1 MNCSLGRLVTLC
13 AIISFLHPSEAWISI
28 RKSPLSLLKKITCDA
43 STTCTRS
50 TKRTTSQL
58 YFGDFFKSI
67 LNEKNENIS
76 STSSSSPATK
86 SDEKN
91 TKQQELENNN
101 FSDDDPVE
109 KIFNFF
115 FGKKEETPFGLAR
128 FGRSRFPEQYPA
140 IKDEWALPVSTDD
153 KEMALIRP
161 FLKGTNLET
170 RALKLTYDANRNGWN
185 AAAFHRCVDR
195 LGGGIVVCITQSGLV
210 CGGYNPKGWVS
221 YGEYRGSIAAF
232 LYVVG
237 GKYAQNSNF
246 PGYKLQKVGGP
257 GLAQIDLPESGP
269 SFGADSLVIP
279 LRAENPRIARSK
291 LGSYYERFPD
301 GVSSLFGNV
310 PSVQLKEL
318 RVYHG
323 VYEEG
328 EYIPFTDAEPF
339 ALS

>member
-1 MNCSLGRLVTLC
+1 MKPLDLHCKLIILLGVLISL
-13 AIISFLHPSEAWISI
+13 SEAWISI
-28 RKSPLSLLKKITCDA
+28 RTYTVQRRA
-43 STTCTRS
+43 NAAY
-50 TKRTTSQL
+50 SQL
-58 YFGDFFKSI
+58 YFNDFFKSL
-67 LNEKNENIS
+67 LNEKNDDASPPIVEKQDIQSKQESDS
-76 STSSSSPATK
+76 SY
-86 SDEKN
+86 
-91 TKQQELENNN
+91 
-101 FSDDDPVE
+101 SDDDPVE
-109 KIFNFF
+109 KLFNFF
-115 FGKKEETPFGLAR
+115 FGKKEENPFGLAR

-140 IKDEWALPVSTDD
+140 VKDEWALPVSTDD

-161 FLKGTNLET
+161 FLKGTNLEM

-195 LGGGIVVCITQSGLV
+195 LGGGIVVCVSKSGLV

-232 LYVVG
+232 LFVLG
-237 GKYAQNSNF
+237 GKYAQNDF

-257 GLAQIDLPESGP
+257 GLAQIDLPEAGP

-301 GVSSLFGNV
+301 GGSSLFGNDS
-310 PSVQLKEL
+310 SVQLKEF
-318 RVYHG
+318 RVYQG

>member
-1 MNCSLGRLVTLC
+1 MNPTLIILFGLIVHHTYAYVTRNSILTQRL
-13 AIISFLHPSEAWISI
+13 
-28 RKSPLSLLKKITCDA
+28 D
-43 STTCTRS
+43 TR
-50 TKRTTSQL
+50 L
-58 YFGDFFKSI
+58 YFGDFFKF
-67 LNEKNENIS
+67 LNEKNTNAISEPLTENKDVK
-76 STSSSSPATK
+76 TEK
-86 SDEKN
+86 VVDDYSDE
-91 TKQQELENNN
+91 
-101 FSDDDPVE
+101 DPVE
-109 KIFNFF
+109 SLFNIF
-115 FGKKEETPFGLAR
+115 FGKKEEKPFGLAR

-140 IKDEWALPVSTDD
+140 VKDDWAAPVSTDD

-161 FLKGTNLET
+161 FLKGTNLEC
-170 RALKLTYDANRNGWN
+170 RSLKLTFDANRNGWN
-185 AAAFHRCVDR
+185 AAAFHKCVDKK
-195 LGGGIVVCITQSGLV
+195 GGGIVVCTTKSGIV

-237 GKYAQNSNF
+237 GNYAGDG

-301 GVSSLFGNV
+301 GVSSLFGKES
-310 PSVQLKEL
+310 SVQLKEF
-318 RVYHG
+318 RVYQG
-323 VYEEG
+323 VYEDG